1 MTAIICCSPVRQRQS
16 ACYRDLMGYNSVT
29 LNKVLCSG
37 EVQLAVTL
45 LVALFALSCRFTLI
59 FKTDPTSRTV
69 WGMCPG
75 SVHGFEKK
83 DVEGSA
89 KFTLCWDSVMD

>member
-16 ACYRDLMGYNSVT
+16 ACYRDLMGCNSVT
-29 LNKVLCSG
+29 LNKVLCFG

-69 WGMCPG
+69 WEMCPG

-83 DVEGSA
+83 DVEG
-89 KFTLCWDSVMD
+89 